1 METIRLIGRN
11 SRLSLLQLEIVK
23 ARIEQAFPELK
34 VELIARSS
42 RGDQLPDIPLQTVE
56 GQDFFTRDIFEALTN
71 GEADIAVHS
80 LKDMSSAHFFSDQL
94 FAVVDR
100 DDPRDLA
107 IFNPGILD
115 KISRGETIIIGTCS
129 PRREEMATVFL
140 KNALP
145 QLKETIHIETRPIRG
160 NVETRLRK
168 LDSGEY
174 DATILATA
182 GLNRLLRS
190 AKDAALITALLS
202 DKKIML
208 LPLIECV
215 PAPCQGAIVAE
226 AHPSNH
232 RAADVLKAIN
242 IPALLQ
248 EAIAEKR
255 TAMQYGTGCLQQ
267 FGVTSIK
274 TKLGTSLYA
283 SGKNEQGTAFTSW
296 QPWPALSIAP
306 AHIFSTTDRMRDFFN
321 YEWRAALPE
330 INPPVVFIANYKLM
344 AGVINKESLLNK
356 TILVSGTK
364 TWFELAR
371 QGYWVTAGADALGF
385 EYLLP
390 SLSMP
395 LFNIKAKDILILT
408 HEAAA
413 QRWQKKGYSAACTY
427 KLIPVFNPS
436 LFEEIAGAQAI
447 CWSSYAQ
454 FEAYGH
460 LAKTGVTHI
469 CAGGETASQLKQAG
483 IDPVIFPTIKAFE
496 QWRKLNTPSP
506 NAA

>member
-1 METIRLIGRN
+1 M
-11 SRLSLLQLEIVK
+11 EIVQAK
-23 ARIEQAFPELK
+23 IEQAFPAIR
-34 VELIARSS
+34 VELVARSS
-42 RGDQLPDIPLQTVE
+42 RGDQLPGIPLHTVE
-56 GQDFFTRDIFEALTN
+56 GQDFFTQDIFSALLA

-80 LKDMSSAHFFSDQL
+80 LKDMSSEHFFGDHI

-100 DDPRDLA
+100 DDTRDVV
-107 IFNPGILD
+107 IFNPDIQQ

-140 KNALP
+140 KKALP
-145 QLKETIHIETRPIRG
+145 QLHPDIKIEARPIRG

-168 LDSGEY
+168 LDNQEY

-190 AKDAALITALLS
+190 KQDATVVSGLLLN
-202 DKKIML
+202 KKLML

-215 PAPCQGAIVAE
+215 PAPCQGSIVAE
-226 AHPSNH
+226 AIPANQ
-232 RAADVLKAIN
+232 RAVEVLRAIN
-242 IPALLQ
+242 VPALL
-248 EAIAEKR
+248 EAAISEKK
-255 TAMQYGTGCLQQ
+255 TAVQYGTGCLQQ
-267 FGVTSIK
+267 FGVTSVH
-274 TKLGTSLYA
+274 TRQGNYLYA
-283 SGKNEQGTAFTSW
+283 AGKDAKGMEFAHWT
-296 QPWPALSIAP
+296 PLPELSIPP
-306 AHIFSTTDRMRDFFN
+306 AAIFSTTDRMRDFFT
-321 YEWRAALPE
+321 YEWRAALPV
-330 INPPVVFIANYKLM
+330 IATPVVFIANYKLLE
-344 AGVINKESLLNK
+344 GVINKQTLRDK

-371 QGYWVTAGADALGF
+371 QGYWITAGADAMGF

-390 SLSMP
+390 SLAMP
-395 LFNIKAKDILILT
+395 LLNIKAENILILT

-413 QRWQKKGYSAACTY
+413 QRWQKKGYAVACTY

-436 LFEEIAGAQAI
+436 LFNEIAAAQAI
-447 CWSSYAQ
+447 YWSSYAQ
-454 FEAYGH
+454 YDAYSH
-460 LAKTGVTHI
+460 LAKPGVTHI
-469 CAGGETASQLKQAG
+469 CAGGETATQLKNAG

>member
-1 METIRLIGRN
+1 M
-11 SRLSLLQLEIVK
+11 VK
-23 ARIEQAFPELK
+23 ARIEQAFPDVQ

-42 RGDQLPDIPLQTVE
+42 RGDQLSGIPLHTVE
-56 GQDFFTRDIFEALTN
+56 GQDFFTQDIFDALSTH
-71 GEADIAVHS
+71 EADIAVHS
-80 LKDMSSAHFFSDQL
+80 LKDMSSTHFFGEHL

-100 DDPRDLA
+100 DDIRDLA
-107 IFNPGILD
+107 IFNPGVPD

-140 KNALP
+140 KKALP
-145 QLKETIHIETRPIRG
+145 QLSNSIQIETRPIRG

-190 AKDAALITALLS
+190 EMDAPLIAQLLT
-202 DKKIML
+202 DKKLML

-232 RAADVLKAIN
+232 RAADILKAIN

-255 TAMQYGTGCLQQ
+255 TAVQYGTGCMQQ

-274 TKLGTSLYA
+274 TKQGSSLFA
-283 SGKNEQGTAFTSW
+283 SGKDEQGTAFSNW

-306 AHIFSTTDRMRDFFN
+306 DHIFSTTDRMRDFFN

-330 INPPVVFIANYKLM
+330 INLPVVFIANYKLM

-395 LFNIKAKDILILT
+395 LFKIEAKDILILT

-413 QRWQKKGYSAACTY
+413 HRWQKKGYAAAFTY

-436 LFEEIAGAQAI
+436 LSEEIAGARAI

-454 FEAYGH
+454 YAAYGH
-460 LAKTGVTHI
+460 LAQPGITHI

>member
-1 METIRLIGRN
+1 MIVRN
-11 SRLSLLQLEIVK
+11 
-23 ARIEQAFPELK
+23 
-34 VELIARSS
+34 S

-56 GQDFFTRDIFEALTN
+56 GKDFFTHDIFEALTK

-80 LKDMSSAHFFSDQL
+80 LKDMSSTHFFSDQL

-140 KNALP
+140 KKALP
-145 QLKETIHIETRPIRG
+145 RLNETIQIETRPIRG

-190 AKDAALITALLS
+190 ASNATLITHLLA
-202 DKKIML
+202 DKKLML

-226 AHPSNH
+226 AHPSNQ
-232 RAADVLKAIN
+232 RAAEILKVIN
-242 IPALLQ
+242 SPALMQ
-248 EAIAEKR
+248 EAVAEKK
-255 TAMQYGTGCLQQ
+255 TAIQYGTGCLQQ

-274 TKLGTSLYA
+274 TKQGSYLFA
-283 SGKNEQGTAFTSW
+283 AGKTEQGAAFTNW
-296 QPWPALSIAP
+296 QPWPSLSVTP
-306 AHIFSTTDRMRDFFN
+306 DHIFSTTDRMRDFFN

-330 INPPVVFIANYKLM
+330 INLPVVFIANYKLI

-356 TILVSGTK
+356 MILVSGTK
-364 TWFELAR
+364 TWYELAR

-390 SLSMP
+390 SLNMP
-395 LFNIKAKDILILT
+395 VFNIEAKDILVLT

-413 QRWQKKGYSAACTY
+413 QRWQKKGYAAAFTY

-436 LFEEIAGAQAI
+436 LFEEIARARAI

-454 FEAYGH
+454 YTAYGH
-460 LAKTGVTHI
+460 LAQPGITHI

-483 IDPVIFPTIKAFE
+483 LDPVIFPTIKAFE

>member
-1 METIRLIGRN
+1 M
-11 SRLSLLQLEIVK
+11 QAK
-23 ARIEQAFPELK
+23 IEQAFPGIQ
-34 VELIARSS
+34 VVQVHRSS
-42 RGDQLPDIPLQTVE
+42 RGDELQNIPLHRVE
-56 GQDFFTRDIFEALTN
+56 GQDFFTRDIFDALAN

-80 LKDMSSAHFFSDQL
+80 LKDMSSEHFFSSQE

-107 IFNPGILD
+107 IFNPGILE
-115 KISRGETIIIGTCS
+115 KISRGQPIIIGTCS
-129 PRREEMATVFL
+129 PRREEMATAFL
-140 KNALP
+140 KKALP

-190 AKDAALITALLS
+190 EADASLIGSLLA
-202 DKKIML
+202 DKKLML
-208 LPLIECV
+208 LPLIDCV

-226 AHPSNH
+226 AHPSNQ
-232 RAADVLKAIN
+232 RAVDILRIIN
-242 IPALLQ
+242 DPSLFNEAL
-248 EAIAEKR
+248 AEKKR
-255 TAMQYGTGCLQQ
+255 GNQYGTGCLQQ
-267 FGVTSIK
+267 FGVTSIHTRQGHYLFSAGK
-274 TKLGTSLYA
+274 DQAGNTFSHWDTLPSLDIEPSA
-283 SGKNEQGTAFTSW
+283 VFSSTDHMREFFT
-296 QPWPALSIAP
+296 
-306 AHIFSTTDRMRDFFN
+306 

-330 INPPVVFIANYKLM
+330 IKAPVVFIANYKLLD
-344 AGVINKESLLNK
+344 GVINKTALKDK

-371 QGYWVTAGADALGF
+371 QGYWVSASADALGF
-385 EYLLP
+385 DQLVPVLQ
-390 SLSMP
+390 MP
-395 LFNIKAKDILILT
+395 LFNISAQDILMLT

-413 QRWQKKGYSAACTY
+413 QRWQKKGFAAACTY

-436 LFEEIAGAQAI
+436 LFEQIANAKAL

-454 FEAYGH
+454 FAAYGH
-460 LAKTGVTHI
+460 LAQPCVTHI
-469 CAGGETASQLKQAG
+469 CAGGETAVQLKQAG
-483 IDPVIFPTIKAFE
+483 IDPVVFPTIKAFE
-496 QWRKLNTPSP
+496 QWRKLNTQSP